1 MPGTLKARNFNLIFS
16 VCTRAGTFF
25 KFLYADKQ
33 VLAQIKLTLLKSHR
47 WPTWDL
53 NLETLAPDS

>member
-1 MPGTLKARNFNLIFS
+1 MPGTLIFS

-25 KFLYADKQ
+25 KFLYADKE

-53 NLETLAPDS
+53 NPETLAPDS